1 VTTIGEALPYEMR
14 RCRQILVHAKEIGP
28 EGVFLVHM
36 LQLAL
41 LQAERALANGDVAGM
56 LVAYEELKDFK
67 E

>member
-28 EGVFLVHM
+28 EGAFLAHM

-41 LQAERALANGDVAGM
+41 LQAERAMANGDVVGM
-56 LVAYEELKDFK
+56 IAAYEELKDFR